1 MHIFIYKKNLNYI
14 HINMYNQFQN
24 GRVTLTKENMKD
36 IKMIDRED
44 EKMNN
49 FQVEA
54 LYGIQETSIL
64 NNAFFSKKNMD
75 IIQNMIRYNVY
86 EKSDKKYIIDKQSD
100 VELEIVMRSIYLQH
114 SPNLPNKITEQINYL
129 NKLVSDW
136 CVEQII
142 PEVMQYIGYIK
153 EIEYMPVPI
162 DLPLNLS
169 SKGSRSLRS
178 VTTTF

>member
-1 MHIFIYKKNLNYI
+1 
-14 HINMYNQFQN
+14 MYNQFKN
-24 GRVTLTKENMKD
+24 GRVTLESKNEIIKD
-36 IKMIDRED
+36 MKMIDHSE

-54 LYGIQETSIL
+54 LYGIQETSEL
-64 NNAFFSKKNMD
+64 NHLFFSKKNMN
-75 IIQNMIRYNVY
+75 IIQDMIRYNVY
-86 EKSDKKYIIDKQSD
+86 TKSDKRFIIDRQSD
-100 VELEIVMRSIYLQH
+100 IELEIVMRSIYLQY
-114 SPNLPNKITEQINYL
+114 SPNLPNQIKEQIGYL
-129 NKLVSDW
+129 NGLVKDW
-136 CVEQII
+136 CTEQII
-142 PEVMQYIGYIK
+142 PEVEQYFGYMK

>member
-1 MHIFIYKKNLNYI
+1 MSD
-14 HINMYNQFQN
+14 MYSNFQN
-24 GRVTLTKENMKD
+24 GRVTTNGDIIKD
-36 IKMIDRED
+36 MKMIDNEN
-44 EKMNN
+44 EVMNN

-54 LYGIQETSIL
+54 LYGIQETSKL
-64 NNAFFSKKNMD
+64 NQLFFSRKNMD
-75 IIQNMIRYNVY
+75 NIQDLIRYTVY
-86 EKSDKKYIIDKQSD
+86 TKSDKKYKIGKQSE
-100 VELEIVMRSIYLQH
+100 VELEVIMRSIYLQH
-114 SPNLPNKITEQINYL
+114 SPNLPNKIKEQISYL

-142 PEVMQYIGYIK
+142 PEVQQYIGYIK
-153 EIEYMPVPI
+153 EIEYMPMPI

>member
-1 MHIFIYKKNLNYI
+1 
-14 HINMYNQFQN
+14 MYNQFQN
-24 GRVTLTKENMKD
+24 GRVTLTNENIKDMKMFD
-36 IKMIDRED
+36 NENKMN
-44 EKMNN
+44 NN

-54 LYGIQETSIL
+54 LYGIQETSTL
-64 NNAFFSKKNMD
+64 NQLFFSKKNMD
-75 IIQNMIRYNVY
+75 IIQNMIRYTVY
-86 EKSDKKYIIDKQSD
+86 EKSEKKFVIDRQSD

-114 SPNLPNKITEQINYL
+114 SPNLPNKIKEQIQYL

-136 CVEQII
+136 CSEQII
-142 PEVMQYIGYIK
+142 PEVSQYFGYMK
-153 EIEYMPVPI
+153 ELEYMPVPI

>member
-1 MHIFIYKKNLNYI
+1 
-14 HINMYNQFQN
+14 MYNQFQN
-24 GRVTLTKENMKD
+24 GRVTLSNKNVKD
-36 IKMIDRED
+36 MKMIDHES

-54 LYGIQETSIL
+54 LYGIQETSKL
-64 NNAFFSKKNMD
+64 NQLFFSKSNMD

-86 EKSDKKYIIDKQSD
+86 LKSDKKFIIDKQSD
-100 VELEIVMRSIYLQH
+100 VELEIIMRSIYLQH
-114 SPNLPNKITEQINYL
+114 SPNLLDKTKEQIEYL

-136 CVEQII
+136 SVEQII
-142 PEVMQYIGYIK
+142 PEINQYIGYIK
-153 EIEYMPVPI
+153 EIEYMPLPI

-169 SKGSRSLRS
+169 SKGSRALRS

>member
-1 MHIFIYKKNLNYI
+1 
-14 HINMYNQFQN
+14 MYNQFQN
-24 GRVTLTKENMKD
+24 GRVTITNENMKD
-36 IKMIDRED
+36 IKMIDKEH
-44 EKMNN
+44 EKMDN

-54 LYGIQETSIL
+54 LYGIQETSTL
-64 NNAFFSKKNMD
+64 NHIFFSKKNMD
-75 IIQNMIRYNVY
+75 YIQNMIRYNVY
-86 EKSDKKYIIDKQSD
+86 EKSNQKYIIDRQSD
-100 VELEIVMRSIYLQH
+100 IELEIVMRSIYLQH
-114 SPNLPNKITEQINYL
+114 SPNLPDKIKEQLSYL
-129 NKLVSDW
+129 DKLVCDW

-162 DLPLNLS
+162 DLPMNLS

>member
-1 MHIFIYKKNLNYI
+1 
-14 HINMYNQFQN
+14 MYNQFQN
-24 GRVTLTKENMKD
+24 GRVTITNDNIKD
-36 IKMIDRED
+36 MSMIDGKNET
-44 EKMNN
+44 MQN

-54 LYGIQETSIL
+54 LYGIQETSTL
-64 NNAFFSKKNMD
+64 NQLFFSKKNME

-86 EKSDKKYIIDKQSD
+86 EKSEKKFVIDRQSD
-100 VELEIVMRSIYLQH
+100 IELEIIMRSIYLQH
-114 SPNLPNKITEQINYL
+114 SPNLPDKIKQQIEYL
-129 NKLVSDW
+129 NNLVNDW

-142 PEVMQYIGYIK
+142 PEVQQYIGYIK
-153 EIEYMPVPI
+153 EIEFMPMPI

>member
-1 MHIFIYKKNLNYI
+1 
-14 HINMYNQFQN
+14 MYNQFQN
-24 GRVTLTKENMKD
+24 GRVTITNDNIKD
-36 IKMIDRED
+36 MSMIDGKNET
-44 EKMNN
+44 MQN

-54 LYGIQETSIL
+54 LYGIQETSTL
-64 NNAFFSKKNMD
+64 NQLFFSKKNME

-86 EKSDKKYIIDKQSD
+86 ERSEKKFVIGRQSD
-100 VELEIVMRSIYLQH
+100 IELEIIMRSIYLQH
-114 SPNLPNKITEQINYL
+114 SPNLPDKIKEQIQYL
-129 NKLVSDW
+129 NNLVNDW

-142 PEVMQYIGYIK
+142 PEVQQYIGYIK
-153 EIEYMPVPI
+153 EIEFMPMPI

>member
-1 MHIFIYKKNLNYI
+1 MSD
-14 HINMYNQFQN
+14 MYSNFQN
-24 GRVTLTKENMKD
+24 GRITTNGDIIKD
-36 IKMIDRED
+36 MKMIDNEN
-44 EKMNN
+44 EVMNN

-54 LYGIQETSIL
+54 LYGIQETSQL
-64 NNAFFSKKNMD
+64 NQLFFSRKNMD
-75 IIQNMIRYNVY
+75 NIQDLIRYTVY
-86 EKSDKKYIIDKQSD
+86 TKSDKKYKIGKQSE
-100 VELEIVMRSIYLQH
+100 VELEVIMRSIYLQH
-114 SPNLPNKITEQINYL
+114 SPNLPNKIKEQISYL

-142 PEVMQYIGYIK
+142 PEVQQYIGYIK
-153 EIEYMPVPI
+153 EIEYMPMPI

>member
-1 MHIFIYKKNLNYI
+1 
-14 HINMYNQFQN
+14 MYNQFQN
-24 GRVTLTKENMKD
+24 GRVTLTNENIKDMKMFD
-36 IKMIDRED
+36 NENKIN
-44 EKMNN
+44 NN

-54 LYGIQETSIL
+54 LYGIQETSTL
-64 NNAFFSKKNMD
+64 NQLFFSKKNMD
-75 IIQNMIRYNVY
+75 IIQNMIRYTVY
-86 EKSDKKYIIDKQSD
+86 EKSEKKFIIDRQSE

-114 SPNLPNKITEQINYL
+114 SPNLPNKIKEQIQYL

-136 CVEQII
+136 CSGQII
-142 PEVMQYIGYIK
+142 PEVSQYFGYMK
-153 EIEYMPVPI
+153 ELEYMPVPI

>member
-1 MHIFIYKKNLNYI
+1 MNQLTS
-14 HINMYNQFQN
+14 QFQN
-24 GRVTLTKENMKD
+24 GRVTLTDNNMKD
-36 IKMIDRED
+36 MKMIDKNNET
-44 EKMNN
+44 MNN

-54 LYGIQETSIL
+54 LYGIQETSLL
-64 NNAFFSKKNMD
+64 NQLFFSKKNMD

-86 EKSDKKYIIDKQSD
+86 VKSDNKYVIGRQSD
-100 VELEIVMRSIYLQH
+100 IELEIIMRSIYLQH
-114 SPNLPNKITEQINYL
+114 SPNRPDKIKEQLEYL

-136 CVEQII
+136 CTEQII
-142 PEVMQYIGYIK
+142 PEVQQYYGYIK

>member
-1 MHIFIYKKNLNYI
+1 
-14 HINMYNQFQN
+14 MYNQFQN
-24 GRVTLTKENMKD
+24 GRVTLSNDNIKD
-36 IKMIDRED
+36 MKMIDKED

-54 LYGIQETSIL
+54 LYGIQETSVL
-64 NNAFFSKKNMD
+64 NQAFFSKQNLEN
-75 IIQNMIRYNVY
+75 IQNSVRYNVY
-86 EKSDKKYIIDKQSD
+86 VKSDKKYVIDKQSD

-114 SPNLPNKITEQINYL
+114 SPNLPNKIKEQIQYL
-129 NKLVSDW
+129 NKLVVDW

-142 PEVMQYIGYIK
+142 PEVMQYVGYIK